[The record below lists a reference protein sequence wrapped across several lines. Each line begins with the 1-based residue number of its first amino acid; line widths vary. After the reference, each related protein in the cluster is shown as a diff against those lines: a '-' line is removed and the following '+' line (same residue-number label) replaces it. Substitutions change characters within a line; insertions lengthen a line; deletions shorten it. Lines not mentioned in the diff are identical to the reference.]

1 MIMIAGVAGVV
12 LLAYGINKLIE
23 ANLKVLDKDT
33 KLVLLEAENHKLR
46 TKNNDLHENLV
57 TEKRL
62 SSAIKSELVLEKKYC
77 RSWEKKVLDL
87 KSQLLENEK
96 VFGDLEN
103 SNWKHRAKIDKL
115 ETELFELT
123 HEFALVLN
131 EVTEIDE
138 VTLKKAKIHDY
149 LLFES
154 NREQRREFL
163 KTGQFTF
170 GGEI

>member
-1 MIMIAGVAGVV
+1 MMMIAGVVGVV

-23 ANLKVLDKDT
+23 ADLKILDKDT
-33 KLVLLEAENHKLR
+33 KLILSEVENFKLR
-46 TKNNDLHENLV
+46 TKNNDLQDKLAV
-57 TEKRL
+57 EKRL
-62 SSAIKSELVLEKKYC
+62 LSAIKSELVLEKKYC
-77 RSWEKKVLDL
+77 KSWEKKVLDL

-96 VFGDLEN
+96 MFEELEE
-103 SNWKHRAKIDKL
+103 SCFKHKAKISKL
-115 ETELFELT
+115 EKELFELN
-123 HEFALVLN
+123 HEFALTLN
-131 EVTEIDE
+131 DVTEIDD
-138 VTLKKAKIHDY
+138 VVLKKAKIHDY

>member
-1 MIMIAGVAGVV
+1 MIMIAGVAGVTLLVYV
-12 LLAYGINKLIE
+12 LNKLVD
-23 ANLKVLDKDT
+23 ANLKVLDRET
-33 KLVLLEAENHKLR
+33 KLTLLEAENHKLR
-46 TKNNDLHENLV
+46 TKNNDLHDKLAI
-57 TEKRL
+57 EKKL
-62 SSAIKSELVLEKKYC
+62 LSAIKSELVLEKKYC
-77 RSWEKKVLDL
+77 KNWEKKVLDL

-96 VFGDLEN
+96 MFEDLEN
-103 SNWKHRAKIDKL
+103 SCFKHRAKIDKL
-115 ETELFELT
+115 ENELFELT